1 MEIQVATDSNMNT
14 LIDMLYIKI
23 VVLDFDL
30 FTKKVRANTIKEKLI
45 KAKNESNGYV
55 LIAPTIKTNTK

>member
-1 MEIQVATDSNMNT
+1 M
-14 LIDMLYIKI
+14 IDMLYIKI

-45 KAKNESNGYV
+45 KAKNESNLSRAQPKFY
-55 LIAPTIKTNTK
+55 N